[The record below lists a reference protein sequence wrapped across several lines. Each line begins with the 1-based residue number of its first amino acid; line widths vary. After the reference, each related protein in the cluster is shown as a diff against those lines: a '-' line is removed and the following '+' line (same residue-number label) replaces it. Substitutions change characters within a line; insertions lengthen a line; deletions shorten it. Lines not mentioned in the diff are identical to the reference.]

1 MFKANWKYF
10 KSSVWVTVFGLALAY
25 AIGYAYGDSHSK
37 ALTSVFLAAIL
48 SVLEVSLSFDNAVVN
63 AKVLTGMTPLW
74 RHRFITWGMLIAVFG
89 MRLVFPL
96 VIVGFVAHLA
106 PWDALILAAA
116 HPDEYAAIMTS
127 VHTQIAGFGGAFLL
141 MVALKYF
148 FDKHKDV
155 HWIKQ
160 IEKPLVKLGRMDAI
174 ELGVS
179 MLAIYG
185 MTKIL
190 PAEEG
195 QNFLT
200 AGLLGLVT
208 FIAVDGVGA
217 FLGAP
222 DETMEDIHKAS
233 AASFLY
239 LEVLDASFSFD
250 GVVGAFAIT
259 NNLFIIA
266 IGLGVGAMFV
276 RSLTIM
282 LVDRGTLSEF
292 VYLEHGA
299 FYAIGALATM
309 MFLGTSMHVP
319 EAITGLIGALFIG
332 LALISSVRHNR
343 RLKER
348 GNSTSQALNT

>member
-1 MFKANWKYF
+1 MIRANWKYF
-10 KSSVWVTVFGLALAY
+10 KSSVWVTVVGLILAY
-25 AIGYAYGDSHSK
+25 IVGYVYGESHTQG
-37 ALTSVFLAAIL
+37 LTMLFLATIL

-63 AKVLTGMTPLW
+63 AKVLNTMTPVW

-96 VIVGFVAHLA
+96 AIVVIVTKLG
-106 PWDALILAAA
+106 PWDALVLAASK
-116 HPDEYAAIMTS
+116 PDEYAAIMTS
-127 VHTQIAGFGGAFLL
+127 VHTEIAGFGGAFLL

-148 FDKHKDV
+148 FDKNKDV

-190 PAEEG
+190 PPDEG
-195 QNFLT
+195 YKFLT
-200 AGLLGLVT
+200 AGIFGLVT

-217 FLGAP
+217 FLNAP
-222 DETMEDIHKAS
+222 DETMTDIHKAS
-233 AASFLY
+233 AASFMY

-276 RSLTIM
+276 RSMTIM

-319 EAITGLIGALFIG
+319 EVITGLIGAAFIG
-332 LALISSVRHNR
+332 LSLWSSVRHN
-343 RLKER
+343 KEKLQ
-348 GNSTSQALNT
+348 S